1 MAAVSTTSP
10 RLCHSRA
17 AASRDGPSRGEVVE
31 VDERPVEGRS
41 SSMQLSIT
49 EDGEG
54 GSSLFIFKM
63 GLTGAANS
71 EALGTP
77 PPLPPNANVTARAHK
92 AVHWLGAALAKMKVK
107 SRLRAAARSVQAL
120 THRWTIAA
128 AGWNFVG

>member
-1 MAAVSTTSP
+1 M
-10 RLCHSRA
+10 
-17 AASRDGPSRGEVVE
+17 VE

-71 EALGTP
+71 TTP
-77 PPLPPNANVTARAHK
+77 VSPPAPVANELSSIR
-92 AVHWLGAALAKMKVK
+92 WPCSLGAASL
-107 SRLRAAARSVQAL
+107 S
-120 THRWTIAA
+120 
-128 AGWNFVG
+128 